1 MISIGY
7 KIDHQMKERILV
19 IGALGQLGT
28 ELTESLRERYGREN
42 VIASD
47 IADWSAGVKH
57 SPYIRL
63 DVSNRSQLLEI
74 VRGEEI
80 TQIYH
85 LAAVLSAKGESD
97 PQSAWQLNMDG
108 LLNVLQVSVDCGV
121 KKVFWPSSIA
131 VFGPGCQRH
140 NTPQVVAGTPST
152 VYGISKLSGE
162 YWCQYYFE
170 KYGLDVRSIR
180 YPGLISYRAKPG
192 GGTTDYAVDIFY
204 KAKAGERFQC
214 FLAPYTTLPMMFMED
229 AVRATLELMDAP
241 ANRITVRS
249 SYNLAALSF
258 DPARLVQV
266 IKKVLPSFEVAY
278 APDFRQQIADSWPA
292 SIDDRFARKD
302 WGWAPAFSLEEMVEV
317 MLDKVEL
324 SEPSIS

>member
-1 MISIGY
+1 
-7 KIDHQMKERILV
+7 MKDKILV

-28 ELTESLRERYGREN
+28 ELTEKLRERYGRQQ
-42 VIASD
+42 VIAAD
-47 IADWSAGVKH
+47 VADWSVAREH
-57 SPYIRL
+57 SPYVRL
-63 DVSNRSQLLEI
+63 DVTDRTSLSRY
-74 VRGEEI
+74 VAGEGI

-85 LAAVLSAKGESD
+85 LAAVLSAKGEHD
-97 PQSAWQLNMDG
+97 PQFAWQLNMDG
-108 LLNVLQVSVDCGV
+108 LLNVLQVAVDC
-121 KKVFWPSSIA
+121 KLEKVFWPSSIA

-140 NTPQVVAGTPST
+140 NTPQVVAGVPST

-204 KAKAGERFQC
+204 KAKAGERFEC

-241 ANRITVRS
+241 AEKLSVRS
-249 SYNLAALSF
+249 SYNLAGMSF
-258 DPARLVQV
+258 DPETLVDRIRRRV
-266 IKKVLPSFEVAY
+266 PDLKVAY
-278 APDFRQQIADSWPA
+278 VPDFRQQIADSWPA
-292 SIDDRFARKD
+292 SIDDRFARWD
-302 WGWAPAFSLEEMVEV
+302 WGWQPEFSLEELVEV
-317 MLDKVEL
+317 MLDKVVVEA
-324 SEPSIS
+324 EMAAIE